1 MYTWIRIA
9 AAILL
14 ASPIV
19 LIPLIRHVFAEK
31 RSVYIVSACC
41 AALMLGTLL
50 FQWPFENYFGGFPSA
65 ERAYTYQYGKTDWHY
80 TIEDTESA
88 MVLSGTTSGIFRKE
102 QGAFLLVSPRYTTR
116 QNGFSED
123 VSVVIRGDQRTQE
136 RFVQVAMLE
145 TDRTPSTISDNK
157 GTRFEKAFD
166 YNGFTYYLGSF
177 RDDGLSYT
185 LYVDGYDVG
194 LMKLS

>member
-1 MYTWIRIA
+1 MYSWIRIA

-19 LIPLIRHVFAEK
+19 LIPVFRRVFVEK

-41 AALMLGTLL
+41 AALMFGTLL
-50 FQWPFENYFGGFPSA
+50 FQWPFENDFGGFPTA
-65 ERAYTYQYGKTDWHY
+65 ERAFTYQYGKADWICSIEGTD
-80 TIEDTESA
+80 SA
-88 MVLSGTTSGIFRKE
+88 MVLSEATSGIFQKDKN
-102 QGAFLLVSPRYTTR
+102 AFLLVSPRYTTR
-116 QNGFSED
+116 QNGFTED
-123 VSVVIRGDQRTQE
+123 VSVIIRGDQRTRE

-145 TDRTPSTISDNK
+145 TDRKPMTISDNK

-166 YNGFTYYLGSF
+166 HNGFSYFLGSF
-177 RDDGLSYT
+177 QDDGLSYS